1 MKENKKAKITDWWD
15 EHVTVISTSDDK
27 KLEKQLNKTLKEK
40 AIKHFT
46 EKPIKER
53 KGK

>member
-15 EHVTVISTSDDK
+15 EHVTVITTSDDK

-40 AIKHFT
+40 AIKHF
-46 EKPIKER
+46 EDI
-53 KGK
+53 

>member
-1 MKENKKAKITDWWD
+1 MSKNKKMNDWWK
-15 EHVTVISTSDDK
+15 EHVVVVTTSGDK
-27 KLEKQLNKTLKEK
+27 KLEKQFNKTLKEK